1 MSHQTPAPAKDTA
14 RVALVAGI
22 ALTAL
27 LLVGVG
33 AVALVLALGGDDGGE
48 KDDDTASSQTPEDAM
63 RGFIEAT
70 NDGDCEILV
79 LHPITDLDSIEDC
92 EAELDDARDDAEDA
106 GYDFDT
112 FALEIDDLKVA
123 SETDAEATIAM
134 EVTQTYELD
143 GEPEEYSAS
152 YEYVLE
158 KDGDTWLVL
167 EVDVDADPVED
178 PDSDDRSADED

>member
-1 MSHQTPAPAKDTA
+1 MSHQTPAPAKDTT
-14 RVALVAGI
+14 RVALVVGI

-33 AVALVLALGGDDGGE
+33 VAALVLALGGGDGDGD
-48 KDDDTASSQTPEDAM
+48 KDDDTTSSQAPEDAM

-70 NDGDCEILV
+70 NDGDCEVLV

-92 EAELDDARDDAEDA
+92 ETELDDARDDAEDA

-112 FALEIDDLKVA
+112 FTLEIDDLEVA

-134 EVTQTYELD
+134 EVTQSYELD
-143 GEPEEYSAS
+143 GEPDDYTAT

-167 EVDVDADPVED
+167 EVDVDVDADPIED
-178 PDSDDRSADED
+178 